1 MDRDA
6 QLAEVLGFVK
16 KGPPTCHAVAIRTV
30 TVWVTH
36 LPFLGFL
43 ATIWLYKLIQ
53 FEVHRFPVTKTAPDP
68 DFDDRLAWF
77 GSRPGRM
84 DRALQLAVPLAE
96 SETAAE
102 FLAKQ
107 CSERA
112 ADAWFWMCWIDWIF
126 INGHKSQIETWS
138 RLLTVDMRV
147 MVDFQISERSDFE
160 VCNCCYIEIIE
171 VKFVHFAC
179 ACQQF
184 MSWRSSPFW
193 QSSASLPRQHIETAR
208 RPGKWL

>member
-1 MDRDA
+1 MIKSNTSTHNSEMDRDA

-30 TVWVTH
+30 TVGVTH
-36 LPFLGFL
+36 LPVLGFL
-43 ATIWLYKLIQ
+43 A
-53 FEVHRFPVTKTAPDP
+53 DP

-112 ADAWFWMCWIDWIF
+112 ADAWF
-126 INGHKSQIETWS
+126 
-138 RLLTVDMRV
+138 
-147 MVDFQISERSDFE
+147 
-160 VCNCCYIEIIE
+160 
-171 VKFVHFAC
+171 
-179 ACQQF
+179 
-184 MSWRSSPFW
+184 
-193 QSSASLPRQHIETAR
+193 
-208 RPGKWL
+208 